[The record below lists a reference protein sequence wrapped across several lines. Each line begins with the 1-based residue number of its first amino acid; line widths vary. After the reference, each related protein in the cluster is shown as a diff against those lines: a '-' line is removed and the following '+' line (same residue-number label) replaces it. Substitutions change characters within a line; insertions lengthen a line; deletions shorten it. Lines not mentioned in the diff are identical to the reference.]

1 MPRKKNCD
9 IVHEGRPPG
18 PCIHCGEHERSD
30 RYTHLIQKKESF
42 PDLYAFVKTAYKIE
56 DEGCI
61 CRKCELLFSRK
72 CDQNMHVG
80 QDIEDAATPVKKQYV
95 QHEGS
100 AIINKHLCYL
110 AKDIL
115 CNKDEKLKTSSVD
128 IGSFEKCFHI
138 KFDKT
143 FIQPGNEQVAIDL
156 CHTHYMQFKNFAARS
171 NCCICERSTTKM
183 KTVNVE
189 DRLGLLQLYIT
200 QELQNETLIS
210 EENHVLCLS
219 CYKAFNNYTK
229 SDEMEKSR
237 SNTDEYLTDCLS
249 VIDVTKCDEI
259 NIDTYCYQK
268 VLQDVIS
275 SFRSYKPLLLYKLH
289 CNYVSEVDK
298 AIDEFRLVVNEDR
311 LRAIQHR
318 REWLFTMLK
327 SSLGPALCVYTPP
340 KKQQGRMIYRRGTDL
355 LQCLHSSI
363 SDHSREI
370 DEFNEKISS
379 LENKLN
385 SNITNIA
392 ESSSLNS
399 MECLDKTVRL
409 MKNHVKLY
417 VQDSMKTQLPDIHSF
432 NLYEEIRK
440 VNPTL
445 WNFIYVLTSN
455 EEEERK

>member
-72 CDQNMHVG
+72 CDQNMHVC

-298 AIDEFRLVVNEDR
+298 AIDEFRLVVNEER

-340 KKQQGRMIYRRGTDL
+340 KKTTRKNDL
-355 LQCLHSSI
+355 Q
-363 SDHSREI
+363 
-370 DEFNEKISS
+370 
-379 LENKLN
+379 
-385 SNITNIA
+385 A
-392 ESSSLNS
+392 
-399 MECLDKTVRL
+399 
-409 MKNHVKLY
+409 
-417 VQDSMKTQLPDIHSF
+417 
-432 NLYEEIRK
+432 
-440 VNPTL
+440 
-445 WNFIYVLTSN
+445 WN
-455 EEEERK
+455 